1 MRARTTGHA
10 RLAIVVVAVGVLGLS
25 AAADAAPKTD
35 VVVLENGDRITCEVK
50 GLSRG
55 RLSAGTDGFDTV
67 NVFWDRVQHV
77 TSTQIFEVETTD
89 GLLYYGQLTSPTPR
103 RLTVDVDELEMRDVI
118 RLTPLDARFWQ
129 RIDGNI
135 DLGFSLTRANKEV
148 RFTVNSDAEYH
159 GRRYAGSATLA
170 SQFTDRDDGDQ
181 VERNSLAA
189 YGARIL
195 RNRWIGIV
203 VGQVQTNEELSLNL
217 RSVGGFGAGRYMIQ
231 SNAANLMLYGAVVYT
246 NEHYADTDPQNS
258 AEAVAG
264 FRWDWFNARNSD
276 YDLTTQLITFYGLSG
291 DARVRSEFQTA
302 LRVKIFSDF
311 TFSVNGYDSF
321 DSSPPQDEVKNDY
334 GVSLSLGWKF

>member
-1 MRARTTGHA
+1 MH
-10 RLAIVVVAVGVLGLS
+10 
-25 AAADAAPKTD
+25 
-35 VVVLENGDRITCEVK
+35 
-50 GLSRG
+50 
-55 RLSAGTDGFDTV
+55 
-67 NVFWDRVQHV
+67 
-77 TSTQIFEVETTD
+77 
-89 GLLYYGQLTSPTPR
+89 
-103 RLTVDVDELEMRDVI
+103 DVI

-135 DLGFSLTRANKEV
+135 DLGFSLTRANNEV

-217 RSVGGFGAGRYMIQ
+217 RSVGGFGAGRYVIQ

-246 NEHYADTDPQNS
+246 NEHYADTPAQDS
-258 AEAVAG
+258 AEGVAG

-276 YDLTTQLITFYGLSG
+276 YDLTNSLTTFYGLSG
-291 DARVRSEFQTA
+291 EARVRSEFQTA

>member
-1 MRARTTGHA
+1 MAPTRP
-10 RLAIVVVAVGVLGLS
+10 VVVFLVAAVALGLS
-25 AAADAAPKTD
+25 AGADAAPKTD

-55 RLSAGTDGFDTV
+55 RLSASTDGFDTADV
-67 NVFWDRVQHV
+67 YWDRVQHV
-77 TSTQIFEVETTD
+77 TSTQIFEVETSA
-89 GLLYYGQLTSPTPR
+89 GLLYYGQLTSSTPR
-103 RLTVDVDELEMRDVI
+103 RLTVDNVELEMDDVI

-135 DLGFSLTRANKEV
+135 DLGFSLTRANNEV

-159 GRRYAGSATLA
+159 GRRYAGSASLA
-170 SQFTDRDDGDQ
+170 TQYTDRDDGDR

-203 VGQVQTNEELSLNL
+203 LGQVQTNGRLSLDL
-217 RSVGGFGAGRYMIQ
+217 RAVGGVGAGRYVVQ
-231 SNAANLMLYGAVVYT
+231 TNSANLMLYGAVVYT
-246 NEHYADTDPQNS
+246 NEHYADTLGQDS

-276 YDLTTQLITFYGLSG
+276 YD
-291 DARVRSEFQTA
+291 
-302 LRVKIFSDF
+302 
-311 TFSVNGYDSF
+311 
-321 DSSPPQDEVKNDY
+321 
-334 GVSLSLGWKF
+334 